1 MPTLFGADAKE
12 IPGARS
18 LCASLSDPSL
28 PAPIPWAIVTSGTSP
43 LVSGW
48 LRILDLPKPHHLIS
62 AEMVEHG
69 KPSPE
74 GYLLGARELN
84 LDPKNLLVLE
94 DSPAGIKAGKDAGCR
109 VLGIASTHTAAQVM
123 AAGADWVVD
132 DLRSVVMSKS
142 SADGRVTLKISNGW
156 TEGAASKI

>member
-18 LCASLSDPSL
+18 LCASLSDSSL
-28 PAPIPWAIVTSGTSP
+28 PMPVPWAIVTSGTSP

-48 LRILDLPKPHHLIS
+48 LRILDLPKPHHLVS

-74 GYLLGARELN
+74 GYLMGAVELG
-84 LDPKNLLVLE
+84 LDPKKLLVLE
-94 DSPAGIKAGKDAGCR
+94 DSPAGIKAGKIGRASCR
-109 VLGIASTHTAAQVM
+109 E
-123 AAGADWVVD
+123 
-132 DLRSVVMSKS
+132 
-142 SADGRVTLKISNGW
+142 RVF
-156 TEGAASKI
+156 